1 MWRSFLL
8 GKISVV
14 TIASLIVGVICF
26 SHPWRIPEP
35 LPESIRWI
43 ATGAFFLGLS
53 AGLLLTIF
61 ILVRKP
67 K

>member
-1 MWRSFLL
+1 MWRSYLL
-8 GKISVV
+8 GKLLVV
-14 TIASLIVGVICF
+14 SIASLIVGAICF

-35 LPESIRWI
+35 LSESIRWI
-43 ATGAFFLGLS
+43 ATGTFFFGLA